1 MLNKNPAPNA
11 STPPTPSTWDD
22 KDATASL
29 ASEAFTAPPVLT
41 NAELVHL
48 RVRVIALENLV
59 IALLAEG
66 SERQREVAREMA
78 DFISPRPG
86 FTQHPLTIHA
96 ADHMTHSVERA
107 ERFRRR
113 DEPAT

>member
-1 MLNKNPAPNA
+1 MLNKNPATQN
-11 STPPTPSTWDD
+11 PPPLSTWDD
-22 KDATASL
+22 QDVAEH
-29 ASEAFTAPPVLT
+29 EAFTAPPALT

-66 SERQREVAREMA
+66 SERQRAIAREMA
-78 DFISPRPG
+78 DFISPRSG

-113 DEPAT
+113 EEIEV

>member
-1 MLNKNPAPNA
+1 MTSSTD
-11 STPPTPSTWDD
+11 STPIKNFYITTAIDYVNGSPHLGH
-22 KDATASL
+22 ATRRPDRHQAP
-29 ASEAFTAPPVLT
+29 AFG
-41 NAELVHL
+41 
-48 RVRVIALENLV
+48 LEP
-59 IALLAEG
+59 LAEG
-66 SERQREVAREMA
+66 SERQRAIAREMA

-113 DEPAT
+113 EETEV